1 MKKEIDDICREYRI
15 KNYTINSDGSIDV
28 KGNVNLG
35 RWNMNEFPLKF
46 NKVTGS
52 FYCDNIGLKTLKGAP
67 KWVGGMFGCSAN
79 QLTSLVGSPEYV
91 GKGFFVDSNQLTSLD
106 GCPKEIGKDFCFDMN
121 EVYSLDG
128 AKETKVGNKY
138 TMQFNP
144 VSWIFYE
151 DSVTS
156 TTNITPELVEWIIKA
171 KVIKDKTVN
180 VKRLQYVFSIF
191 NKKVNVS
198 AFKQYY
204 SLV

>member
-1 MKKEIDDICREYRI
+1 MSIEEICNEYKI
-15 KNYTINSDGSIDV
+15 KNYTINPDESIDV
-28 KGNVNLG
+28 NGSVNLSNW
-35 RWNMNEFPLKF
+35 RMNEFPLKF
-46 NKVTGS
+46 NKVTGN

-67 KWVGGMFGCSAN
+67 KWVGGVFGCSSN
-79 QLTSLVGSPEYV
+79 ELESLVNSPEYV
-91 GKGFFVDSNQLTSLD
+91 GKGFFVDSNKLTSLD
-106 GCPKEIGKDFCFDMN
+106 GCPKEIGKDFSFDFN

-151 DSVTS
+151 ELATS
-156 TTNITPELVEWIIKA
+156 SYYYVTPELVEWIIKA
-171 KVIKDKTVN
+171 KVIKGKTIN
-180 VKRLQYVFSIF
+180 VKRLQYVFSFF